1 MRPVVFY
8 RYSIIIFTLTKR
20 SGKRVFF
27 RITDMSDT
35 TRANLPRHI
44 AIIMDGNG
52 RWAKKRLLNRING
65 HRKGIDVARDTVT
78 SCRELGIGC
87 LTLYT
92 FSRENWNR
100 PSMEVEALMKFLES
114 HLKGEKKSLV
124 ENNIRFKAIG
134 AVHELPAGVRAV
146 VDDITRA
153 TANNTG
159 MVLQLA
165 LSYSGREEITR
176 AARELARKAA
186 SGEIKPE
193 EITEE
198 ALGAELYTS
207 DVPDPDLLIR
217 TSGEKRISNF
227 LLWQL
232 AYTEI
237 YVTDVLWPDFTRHHL
252 EEAIRDYQSRERR
265 FGLVKESVGAAG

>member
-1 MRPVVFY
+1 MRDFP
-8 RYSIIIFTLTKR
+8 
-20 SGKRVFF
+20 
-27 RITDMSDT
+27 TDK
-35 TRANLPRHI
+35 LPRHI

-65 HRKGIDVARDTVT
+65 HRKGIDVARDTVRF
-78 SCRELGIGC
+78 CRELGIGY

-100 PSMEVEALMKFLES
+100 PEHEVQMLMKYLEA
-114 HLKGEKKSLV
+114 HLRGEEKTLV

-134 AVHELPAGVRAV
+134 SVSELPQGVRDVIDGLEAK
-146 VDDITRA
+146 TSG
-153 TANNTG
+153 NTG

-176 AARELARKAA
+176 AARSLAMDVYKG
-186 SGEIKPE
+186 SLLPND
-193 EITEE
+193 ITEE
-198 ALGAELYTS
+198 MFQSRLYTG
-207 DVPDPDLLIR
+207 DGPDPDLLIR

-237 YVTDVLWPDFTRHHL
+237 YITDALWPDFTRAHL
-252 EEAIRDYQSRERR
+252 EDAIKDYQKRDRR
-265 FGLVKESVGAAG
+265 FGLVKEQETGAAG